1 MVCVDEHEIIDK
13 LPWKVIDDLAYL
25 SHEIAR
31 PSNKAIEDRLMTKLD
46 GYLWSLQSTEFLQP
60 YEESFL
66 IEWLTETDRSKE
78 IGNWYTDEYSWLIEE
93 DENDDTEN

>member
-1 MVCVDEHEIIDK
+1 MVCVDVHEIIDK
-13 LPWKVIDDLAYL
+13 FPQKVIDDLALL
-25 SHEIAR
+25 SHGIAR
-31 PSNKAIEDRLMTKLD
+31 PFNEAIEGEWIARLE
-46 GYLWSLQSTEFLQP
+46 GYLWALQRMKFLQP

-78 IGNWYTDEYSWLIEE
+78 IGNWYTHEYSWLIEE